1 MMPVT
6 DRFTQ
11 LEKIKIL
18 KLKAVIPKS
27 LQKIET
33 DYIDKT
39 FLKNHLKVA
48 TYCYKKRGHKNFS
61 WREKAKMITLL

>member
-1 MMPVT
+1 MTSVT

-48 TYCYKKRGHKNFS
+48 TYRYKKEATKIFLG
-61 WREKAKMITLL
+61 EKKPK

>member
-1 MMPVT
+1 MTSVT

-18 KLKAVIPKS
+18 KLKAGIPKS

-33 DYIDKT
+33 DFIDKT

-48 TYCYKKRGHKNFS
+48 TYYYKKEATKNFLG
-61 WREKAKMITLL
+61 EKKPK

>member
-1 MMPVT
+1 MTSVT

-33 DYIDKT
+33 DFIDKT

-48 TYCYKKRGHKNFS
+48 TYCYKKEATKIFL
-61 WREKAKMITLL
+61 REKKPK

>member
-1 MMPVT
+1 MTSVT

-18 KLKAVIPKS
+18 KLKAGIPKS

-33 DYIDKT
+33 DFIDKT

-48 TYCYKKRGHKNFS
+48 TYSYKKRSHKIFLG
-61 WREKAKMITLL
+61 EKKPK